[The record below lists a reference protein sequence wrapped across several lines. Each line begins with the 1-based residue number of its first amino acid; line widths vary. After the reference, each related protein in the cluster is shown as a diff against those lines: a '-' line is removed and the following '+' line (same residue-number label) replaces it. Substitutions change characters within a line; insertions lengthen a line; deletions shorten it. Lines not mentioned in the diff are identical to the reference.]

1 VEGFRLQDELMTKLA
16 RLTTEGRNPRT
27 LDIDTLPT
35 EEMLRVINAE
45 DRTVADVVAGQI
57 PQIAQ
62 AVDAV
67 ADAIRRG
74 GRLFYVGAGTS
85 GRLGVVDAS
94 ECPPTFGTDPET
106 VQAVMAGGDQAFT
119 RAVEGAED
127 DRAQGAAD
135 IRRRGVSELDV
146 VVGIAASGRTP
157 YVLGA
162 MEAAREA
169 GATVVALVCNAGSPM
184 EELADITICTVVGPE
199 VLMGSTRMKA
209 GTAQKLVLNMLST
222 GAMIRLGK
230 VYSNLMIGMQPT
242 NEKLVRR
249 AVRIVQLALD
259 VEEQVARELLERSGH
274 RIDVAIVMH
283 EAGVDAEAAQA
294 LLSRAQGRV
303 RDALAAAGRR

>member
-1 VEGFRLQDELMTKLA
+1 MQQLA
-16 RLTTEGRNPRT
+16 RLTTEARNPCT

-35 EEMLRVINAE
+35 EEMLRLINAE

-57 PQIAQ
+57 PQIAK
-62 AVDAV
+62 AVDAI
-67 ADAIRRG
+67 AEAIRGG

-85 GRLGVVDAS
+85 GRLGVVDAA
-94 ECPPTFGTDPET
+94 ECPPTFGTAPET
-106 VQAVMAGGDQAFT
+106 VQAIIAGGERAFT
-119 RAVEGAED
+119 QAVEGAED
-127 DRAQGAAD
+127 DREQGAAD
-135 IRRRGVSELDV
+135 IRRRGVSARDV

-162 MEAAREA
+162 MQAAKEA

-184 EELADITICTVVGPE
+184 EALADITICTVVGPE

-230 VYSNLMIGMQPT
+230 VYSNLLIGMQAT
-242 NEKLVRR
+242 NQKLLRR

-259 VEEQVARELLERSGH
+259 VDEETARSLLERADG
-274 RIDVAIVMH
+274 RMDVAIVMH
-283 EAGVDAEAAQA
+283 KAGVDAETARA
-294 LLSRAQGRV
+294 LLEQAQGRV
-303 RDALAAAGRR
+303 RDALAAAERG